1 MNAINDYGKFT
12 AISMKK
18 AKCFK
23 DSSRELF
30 VHRNFNPPGSSHI
43 DGNAASLCHCCA
55 KLVDFL
61 QNPELRF
68 NKARFGKILS
78 YTHTDSIMLGI
89 FLFVITAPML
99 CLSCK
104 KDHNATPFP
113 EAGFCRARLLLGF
126 CSKMHKNAAK
136 NIKDHQGKCCVG
148 NRTNDESLQVLI
160 CQNENHLYIWVN
172 SSLVAHVGLSCHL
185 LPARFQSATF
195 SMSRCLLI

>member
-1 MNAINDYGKFT
+1 
-12 AISMKK
+12 MKK

-23 DSSRELF
+23 DSSREVF

-43 DGNAASLCHCCA
+43 DGNAASLCCHCCA

-68 NKARFGKILS
+68 NKARFVKILS

-99 CLSCK
+99 CLSRK

-113 EAGFCRARLLLGF
+113 EEAGFCRARLLLGF
-126 CSKMHKNAAK
+126 WSETLRKTSRI
-136 NIKDHQGKCCVG
+136 IKAPSV
-148 NRTNDESLQVLI
+148 QVLRWKSHEWRIPAAEI